1 MRTLGKMMRAV
12 LAAMA
17 AMTQAVWEGGKWV
30 TKSLLPN
37 LFPPPAGDDVEEA
50 LERVAATPPADGGA
64 PLPLVTVDAGQRCFD
79 FALSKLSGGRHPMP
93 DMAPVPE
100 DIVRWV
106 SRLSAE
112 DLHRLTQHG
121 PKRCGEH
128 VLGVKAI
135 PDMPL
140 CRAAR
145 VEPGFAKIGD
155 VIQYVGKIHKADLGP
170 TPVRE
175 PTPHE
180 HALAVLQDLV
190 DDQPE
195 PAGLKAA

>member
-17 AMTQAVWEGGKWV
+17 AMTQAVWDGAKWV

-37 LFPPPAGDDVEEA
+37 AFPPPVDEVEES

-64 PLPLVTVDAGQRCFD
+64 PLPSATVDVGQRLFD
-79 FALSKLSGGRHPMP
+79 HALSMASDGRHPAPSMAEIP
-93 DMAPVPE
+93 D
-100 DIVRWV
+100 DIVKWIGK
-106 SRLSAE
+106 LSAA
-112 DLHRLTQHG
+112 DLLRLTQHG
-121 PKRCGEH
+121 PKRIGEH
-128 VLGVKAI
+128 ALGVRAI
-135 PDMPL
+135 PDLPL
-140 CRAAR
+140 CRETR
-145 VEPGFAKIGD
+145 VEAGFAKIGGE
-155 VIQYVGKIHKADLGP
+155 IRYIGRIAKADVGP
-170 TPVRE
+170 APVQE

-180 HALAVLQDLV
+180 HALAILLDLV

>member
-50 LERVAATPPADGGA
+50 MERVAATPPADGGA

-79 FALSKLSGGRHPMP
+79 FALSKLSGGRHPAP
-93 DMAPVPE
+93 DMTPVPD

-106 SRLSAE
+106 ASLPDA
-112 DLHRLTQHG
+112 DLGRLTQHG
-121 PKRCGEH
+121 PRRVGEH

-135 PDMPL
+135 ADLPL
-140 CRAAR
+140 CREAR
-145 VEPGFAKIGD
+145 VAPGFAKIGNT
-155 VIQYVGKIHKADLGP
+155 IQYIGEIKKADVGP
-170 TPVRE
+170 PRE
-175 PTPHE
+175 ETSQE
-180 HALAVLQDLV
+180 RTLAILEDLI
-190 DDQPE
+190 DDQME
-195 PAGLKAA
+195 TSTLRAA